1 MTNTCGGR
9 LNNTVVFFSRNELSL
24 VKIYFNY
31 LFYQKA
37 KDLQKTKLQ
46 PLLFFHLI
54 HCSGLAVNMLIITVA
69 E

>member
-46 PLLFFHLI
+46 P
-54 HCSGLAVNMLIITVA
+54 
-69 E
+69 